1 MASFLRGK
9 QAGMQK
15 DLSVGIQPG
24 HFCPDEQS
32 RYGINSQISCL
43 SYEPVQS
50 LLAVG
55 TNESKFGPGKIYIFG
70 IGRVQKFIDPPSP
83 RSIRQLQWVNNRI
96 VSLDS
101 RGEIT
106 VWNPDTAERIAGFVA
121 GHGAVT
127 LLTDP
132 LLDWA
137 FIGMNT
143 GDIITYDLDRERMSP
158 FRISNL
164 WRTQD
169 KMARAISLV
178 GMQMHP
184 KDIGKLLVAYSHGV
198 VIYSFKQAAPTKFF
212 EYQVPPGAPGGN
224 GEGVDLLRKPRV
236 THACWHPT
244 GTFILTAHEDGSLV
258 FWDPKD
264 GRVVMARSLSDIK
277 VDRPSA
283 KRPQPTLVEPFRKIA
298 WCCKA
303 NPDDTGLL
311 IAGGHPVD
319 AADKGLTF
327 IELGPTPIYATS
339 SWDILSTHFQG
350 KRQHTL
356 ETPSGAEVVDFCLVP
371 RQSPHFAG
379 AQDPIAILATLTSGE
394 VITLSFPSGYP
405 ISPTNQLHPSLQFVH
420 PFVTKFAVTHMDR
433 ARWLSMNETRN
444 RGELLVKGGA
454 EAPKPRKRFEGRNI
468 IQVAHA
474 DSTVRIWDVGHADEM
489 ENPSQVQVDVARAL
503 DRYED
508 VEITAMNM
516 AELTGEFAAGT
527 RSGEVVIYR
536 QGPNKLFGRDQPQH
550 LDPNPGALT
559 DISSRAEPGLKQGL
573 QPFVLYEMAQG
584 PVTVVKVSDVG
595 FVAVGSEGGFVSII
609 DLRGPAVIY
618 QGSVSEFAKQEKRSS
633 IFRGSSNASGAKEWP
648 TVIEF
653 GVMTLEGDNYSS
665 IACFVGTNQGRVAT
679 FKLLPSG
686 QGYSVKLA
694 GVNHGNDKVVAI
706 CPIITDSGAPA
717 AATGPIVA
725 GLREGRHVN
734 GVLVVV
740 TCSEIRIFKPATAKG
755 ASKSFD
761 DALCDAAAVTDYEMR
776 GFAVVGVF
784 GTTTRA
790 FSLPGLKEIGRA
802 SLEQLDPTRT
812 PAAEVTKT
820 GDIFGWTG
828 PSELAILPV
837 WGGSGRPLQNSK
849 DTLINPDLAM
859 PSRPTISNVQWL
871 SGTQYVSPT
880 DLDLLIGGPDRPPS
894 KRMLAAAAA
903 EQRMARAGGMGAG
916 AGGVAGTSQ
925 EGWGDYLTRQLNE
938 RTEKLNIMG
947 DSMDNLESQSQG
959 WADDVGKYISKQK
972 RNVILGGITGKF
984 F

>member
-9 QAGMQK
+9 QAGIQK
-15 DLSVGIQPG
+15 DLSAGIQPG
-24 HFCPDEQS
+24 QFCPDEQS

-70 IGRVQKFIDPPSP
+70 ISRVQKFIDPPSP
-83 RSIRQLQWVNNRI
+83 RSVRQLQWVNNRL

-101 RGEIT
+101 RGELTI
-106 VWNPDTAERIAGFVA
+106 WNPDTAERIAGFVA
-121 GHGAVT
+121 GHGAVS

-143 GDIITYDLDRERMSP
+143 GDIITYDLDRERMCP
-158 FRISNL
+158 FRIPNL
-164 WRTQD
+164 WRTRD
-169 KMARAISLV
+169 AKARAISLV

-184 KDIGKLLVAYSHGV
+184 KDIGQLLVAYSHGV
-198 VIYSFKQAAPTKFF
+198 VIYSFKQAQPVKFF

-224 GEGVDLLRKPRV
+224 GEGVEILRKPRV
-236 THACWHPT
+236 THAAWHPT
-244 GTFILTAHEDGSLV
+244 GTFILTAHDDGSLV

-264 GRVVMARSLSDIK
+264 GRVVMARSLRDIK
-277 VDRPSA
+277 VDQPSA
-283 KRPQPTLVEPFRKIA
+283 KRVQPTWVEPFRKIA

-311 IAGGHPVD
+311 IAGGHAVD
-319 AADKGLTF
+319 APDKGLTF

-339 SWDILSTHFQG
+339 SWDLLTNHFQG
-350 KRQHTL
+350 KSQHTL
-356 ETPSGAEVVDFCLVP
+356 QTPSGAEVVDFCLVP

-379 AQDPIAILATLTSGE
+379 SQDPIAILATLTSGE

-405 ISPTNQLHPSLQFVH
+405 INPTNQLHPSLQFVH
-420 PFVTKFAVTHMDR
+420 PFVTRFAVTTMDR
-433 ARWLSMNETRN
+433 GRWLAMNETRN
-444 RGELLVKGGA
+444 RGELLLKGGA
-454 EAPKPRKRFEGRNI
+454 EAPKPRRRFEGRNI

-489 ENPSQVQVDVARAL
+489 ENPTQVQVDVARAL

-508 VEITAMNM
+508 VEITAMDM
-516 AELTGEFAAGT
+516 AELTGEFAAGA

-536 QGPNKLFGRDQPQH
+536 QGPNKYYGRDQPQH

-573 QPFVLYEMAQG
+573 QPLVLYEMAQG
-584 PVTVVKVSDVG
+584 PITVVKVSDVG

-609 DLRGPAVIY
+609 DLRGPSVIY
-618 QGSVSEFAKQEKRSS
+618 QASVAEFAKQEKRSS
-633 IFRGSSNASGAKEWP
+633 IFKGQSNSSAAKDWP

-665 IACFVGTNQGRVAT
+665 IACFVGTNQGRVVT

-694 GVNHGNDKVVAI
+694 GVSHGNDKVVAI
-706 CPIITDSGAPA
+706 CPIITDTGAPA

-740 TCSEIRIFKPATAKG
+740 TSTEIRLFKPATAKG

-761 DALCDAAAVTDYEMR
+761 DTLCDAAAVTEYEMR

-802 SLEQLDPTRT
+802 SLKVLDPTRT
-812 PAAEVTKT
+812 PASVVTKT

-828 PSELAILPV
+828 PSELTILPV
-837 WGGSGRPLQNSK
+837 WGGSGNPLQNSK
-849 DTLINPDLAM
+849 DTLINPELVM
-859 PSRPTISNVQWL
+859 PPRPTISNVQWI
-871 SGTQYVSPT
+871 SGVQYVSPT

-903 EQRMARAGGMGAG
+903 EQRLARTGGGAAAG
-916 AGGVAGTSQ
+916 AAGSSQ

-947 DSMDNLESQSQG
+947 DSMDNLENQSAG

-972 RNVILGGITGKF
+972 RNVLLGGITGKF